1 VSLDDESEP
10 EPDVFVVPGGPSDY
24 YDEHPSRPVLV
35 VEVAESSLRFD
46 RLRKGSVYARA
57 GVPDYWIVNLV
68 DRVLE
73 IHRDPAQEPAAP
85 WGWAYRWAATLAPPA
100 AVALIG
106 VSAVEV
112 AVADLLP

>member
-1 VSLDDESEP
+1 M
-10 EPDVFVVPGGPSDY
+10 
-24 YDEHPSRPVLV
+24 
-35 VEVAESSLRFD
+35 
-46 RLRKGSVYARA
+46 
-57 GVPDYWIVNLV
+57 VNLV

-73 IHRDPAQEPAAP
+73 IRRDPAPEPAAP